1 MVAKLPTSI
10 PSISQFVDEQ
20 LRFPRSQPSSPGH
33 LIAYWLRRDIVRGVF
48 VPNERLKL
56 ELLTRFYDSGHT
68 PVREAILF
76 LAAGGLV
83 VHEHQKGH
91 RVAPVSLADYRD
103 TLDIYGRIRRLALTM
118 AMERGDDVWEEK
130 VIVQLH
136 RSKKVPHVLPGD
148 DHEGRE
154 RWQRAYG
161 DFYDTL
167 TSGCGSPLLI
177 EFYGDLVARAE
188 RYINLFADQSSDQL
202 RDHAAEHT
210 EVVEA
215 MIARDAGRLIKVL
228 DETNARAK
236 PMRDSTMAALKKLDA
251 SPSTSSS

>member
-1 MVAKLPTSI
+1 MPTSI
-10 PSISQFVDEQ
+10 PSISKFADEQ
-20 LRFPRSQPSSPGH
+20 LRFPRTQPSSPSH
-33 LIAYWLRRDIVRGVF
+33 LIGYWLKRDIVRGVF
-48 VPNERLKL
+48 APNERLKI
-56 ELLTRFYDSGHT
+56 ELLTRFYDAGHT

-103 TLDIYGRIRRLALTM
+103 TLDVYGRIRLLALTM
-118 AMERGDDVWEEK
+118 AIERGDDAWEEK

-167 TSGCGSPLLI
+167 TGGCGSPLLI

-215 MIARDAGRLIKVL
+215 MIAREAARLSKAL
-228 DETNARAK
+228 NETNARAK
-236 PMRDSTMAALKKLDA
+236 PMRDSTIAALKELDSA
-251 SPSTSSS
+251 SSAPSS

>member
-1 MVAKLPTSI
+1 MPSKI
-10 PSISQFVDEQ
+10 PSISKFEDEL
-20 LRFPRSQPSSPGH
+20 LRNPRTQPSSPGH
-33 LIAYWLRRDIVRGVF
+33 QIAYWLRRDIVRGVF
-48 VPNERLKL
+48 LPDERLKL
-56 ELLTRFYDSGHT
+56 ELLTRFYDAGHT

-83 VHEHQKGH
+83 VHAHQKGH
-91 RVAPVSLADYRD
+91 RVAPVSVADYRD
-103 TLDIYGRIRRLALTM
+103 TVDIYGRVRRLALTM
-118 AMERGDDVWEEK
+118 AIERGDDAWEEK

-167 TSGCGSPLLI
+167 IGGCGSALLI

-188 RYINLFADQSSDQL
+188 RYINLFGDQSSDQL
-202 RDHAAEHT
+202 RDHAAEHA

-215 MIARDAGRLIKVL
+215 MIARDAKRLIKVL
-228 DETNARAK
+228 DDTNVRAK
-236 PMRDSTMAALKKLDA
+236 PMRDSTMAALKKLERSD
-251 SPSTSSS
+251 STAAH

>member
-1 MVAKLPTSI
+1 MPSNI
-10 PSISQFVDEQ
+10 PSVSKFQDEL
-20 LRFPRSQPSSPGH
+20 LRNPRTQASSPAH
-33 LIAYWLRRDIVRGVF
+33 QIAYWLRRDIVRGVF
-48 VPNERLKL
+48 LPDERLKL
-56 ELLTRFYDSGHT
+56 ESLTRFYDAGLT
-68 PVREAILF
+68 PLREAILF

-91 RVAPVSLADYRD
+91 RVAPVSAEDYRD
-103 TLDIYGRIRRLALTM
+103 TLDIYGRVRRLALTM
-118 AMERGDDVWEEK
+118 AIERGDDAWEER

-167 TSGCGSPLLI
+167 IGGCGSALII

-188 RYINLFADQSSDQL
+188 RYIDLFGDQSSDQL

-215 MIARDAGRLIKVL
+215 MIARDARRLIKVL
-228 DETNARAK
+228 DDTHARAK
-236 PMRDSTMAALKKLDA
+236 PMRDSTMAALKKLERSDPA
-251 SPSTSSS
+251 ATH

>member
-1 MVAKLPTSI
+1 MPSNI
-10 PSISQFVDEQ
+10 PSISKFVDEQ
-20 LRFPRSQPSSPGH
+20 LRHPRVQPSSPGH
-33 LIAYWLRRDIVRGVF
+33 LIAYWLKRDIVRGVF

-56 ELLTRFYDSGHT
+56 DLLTRVYDAGHT

-91 RVAPVSLADYRD
+91 RVAPVSAADYRD
-103 TLDIYGRIRRLALTM
+103 TVDVYGRVRRLALTI
-118 AMERGDDVWEEK
+118 AIERGDDAWEEN

-136 RSKKVPHVLPGD
+136 RSKKAPHVLPGD

-161 DFYDTL
+161 DFFDTVIG
-167 TSGCGSPLLI
+167 GCNSPLLI

-188 RYINLFADQSSDQL
+188 RYINLFADQSSDQQ

-215 MIARDAGRLIKVL
+215 MIARDAVRLNKVL
-228 DETNARAK
+228 DQTNARAK
-236 PMRDSTMAALKKLDA
+236 PMRDSTMAALKKLESSA
-251 SPSTSSS
+251 TSN